1 MTDSSPEAIEAVE
14 TDESARLVESE
25 QVVEADA
32 AAEATMARPVVAIV
46 GRPNVGK
53 STLVNRIV
61 GRRATIVQEKPG
73 VTRDRKELD
82 AIWNGRQFIV
92 VDTGGWLPAKAAG
105 DDSAFLVRQVSEQAE
120 RAIAAADVILCVV
133 DVTVGILEEDDAVA
147 RVLRKA
153 TAPVIVVVNKVDDER
168 READAWAF
176 ARLGLGEPIAISA
189 SHGRGTGELLDAVVA
204 ALPPE
209 EIAPVAAPGD
219 GIFSVTIVGRPNVGK
234 STLFNRLVGD
244 DRSVVHDAPG
254 TTRDAIDT
262 IIETDDGPLRF
273 VDTAGM
279 RRRSRIDEATE
290 YYGLLRALEAVDR
303 SDAALLVIDAS
314 AGVTH
319 QDQRLAERIDVSG
332 TAIVVVLNK
341 WDLVTD
347 ADDRRQVLEDVAD
360 RLAFLG
366 YAPVLKVSALTGK
379 SFQRLLPALREAEEA
394 YHRRIPT
401 ASLNRLLQE
410 AQAHHPAPAQK
421 RHRPRVLYAMQGA
434 TDPPTFTFFATHEL
448 PATYL
453 RYLERRMREA
463 FDLGPTPIK
472 IRVRRRSS

>member
-1 MTDSSPEAIEAVE
+1 MS
-14 TDESARLVESE
+14 L
-25 QVVEADA
+25 
-32 AAEATMARPVVAIV
+32 PVVAIV

-61 GRRATIVQEKPG
+61 GRRAAIVQEKPG
-73 VTRDRKELD
+73 VTRDRKELE
-82 AIWNGRQFIV
+82 ASWCGRSFVV
-92 VDTGGWLPAKAAG
+92 VDTGGWLPPHAAG
-105 DDSAFLVRQVSEQAE
+105 GDPAVLVRQVSEQAE
-120 RAIAAADVILCVV
+120 RAIAEADVILCVV
-133 DVTVGILEEDDAVA
+133 DVMVGTVEEDDAVA
-147 RVLRKA
+147 RVLRRTGK
-153 TAPVIVVVNKVDDER
+153 PVIVAVNKVDDER
-168 READAWAF
+168 REPDTWAF
-176 ARLGLGEPIAISA
+176 ARLGLGTPFPISA
-189 SHGRGTGELLDAVVA
+189 GHGRGTGELLDAVVA

-209 EIAPVAAPGD
+209 TEDVEDPVPD

-244 DRSVVHDAPG
+244 ERSVVHDEPG

-262 IIETDDGPLRF
+262 LIETPEGPLRF
-273 VDTAGM
+273 IDTAGM

-303 SDAALLVIDAS
+303 ADAALLVIDAE

-319 QDQRLAERIDVSG
+319 QDQRLAERVDASG

-341 WDLVTD
+341 WDLVKD
-347 ADDRRQVLEDVAD
+347 ADQRRQVLEDVAD

-366 YAPVLKVSALTGK
+366 YAPVLKISALTGSRFDK
-379 SFQRLLPALREAEEA
+379 LLPALREAEEA

-401 ASLNRLLQE
+401 AALNRLMQE
-410 AQAHHPAPAQK
+410 AQAHHPPPVVK
-421 RHRPRVLYAMQGA
+421 RHRPRVLYATQGA
-434 TDPPTFTFFATHEL
+434 TDPPTFTLFATHEL

-463 FDLGPTPIK
+463 FDFGPTPIK
-472 IRVRRRSS
+472 LRVRRRS

>member
-1 MTDSSPEAIEAVE
+1 MSS
-14 TDESARLVESE
+14 
-25 QVVEADA
+25 
-32 AAEATMARPVVAIV
+32 PVVAIV

-61 GRRATIVQEKPG
+61 GRRAAIVQEKPG
-73 VTRDRKELD
+73 VTRDRKELE
-82 AIWNGRQFIV
+82 ANWCGRSFVV
-92 VDTGGWLPAKAAG
+92 VDTGGWLPPHAAG
-105 DDSAFLVRQVSEQAE
+105 GDPAVLVRQVSEQAE
-120 RAIAAADVILCVV
+120 RAIAEADVILCVV
-133 DVTVGILEEDDAVA
+133 DVTVGAVEEDDAVA
-147 RVLRKA
+147 RVLRRSGK
-153 TAPVIVVVNKVDDER
+153 PVIVAVNKVDDER
-168 READAWAF
+168 REPDTWAF
-176 ARLGLGEPIAISA
+176 ARLGLGTPFPISA
-189 SHGRGTGELLDAVVA
+189 GHGRGTGELLDAVVA

-209 EIAPVAAPGD
+209 TEDVEDPGPD

-244 DRSVVHDAPG
+244 ERSVVHDEPG

-262 IIETDDGPLRF
+262 IIETPEGPLRF
-273 VDTAGM
+273 IDTAGM

-303 SDAALLVIDAS
+303 ADAALLVIDAE

-319 QDQRLAERIDVSG
+319 QDQRLAERVDASG

-341 WDLVTD
+341 WDLVKD
-347 ADDRRQVLEDVAD
+347 ADQRRQVLEDVAD

-366 YAPVLKVSALTGK
+366 YAPVLKISALTGSRFDK
-379 SFQRLLPALREAEEA
+379 LLPALREAEEA

-401 ASLNRLLQE
+401 ATLNRLMQE
-410 AQAHHPAPAQK
+410 AQAHHPPPVVK
-421 RHRPRVLYAMQGA
+421 RHRPRVLYATQGA
-434 TDPPTFTFFATHEL
+434 TDPPTFTLFATHEL

-463 FDLGPTPIK
+463 FDFGPTPIK
-472 IRVRRRSS
+472 LRVRRRS